1 MTGSLLEAEGHEEDV
16 GKIVAL
22 LGPPGSGKG
31 TQARQ
36 LAGRFR
42 LPQISTGDLL
52 REIAS
57 QDTPLGKAVREIQS
71 RGELVSDDILTDVL
85 RTRAK
90 QSDCAGGY
98 LLDGYPRTVAQ
109 AETLARLARE
119 EGHSVDVIH
128 IEVSPAAL
136 VDRLTGRRICPGC
149 GEIYHARFR
158 PPKIEGVCDRS
169 GDLLIQ
175 RSDDRVEAVSNRL
188 EVYRKQTSPVIE
200 FYRQRGELKVVGG
213 EREPS
218 EVFRDLSA
226 LVASSGTNAG
236 TR

>member
-1 MTGSLLEAEGHEEDV
+1 M

-57 QDTPLGKAVREIQS
+57 QDSTVGRAVHEIQS
-71 RGELVSDDILTDVL
+71 RGELVSDEILADVL
-85 RTRAK
+85 RERTQR
-90 QSDCAGGY
+90 SDCAGGY

-109 AETLARLARE
+109 AQTLARLAGE
-119 EGHSVDVIH
+119 QGHTLEVIQ

-136 VDRLTGRRICPGC
+136 VHRLTGRRICPGC
-149 GEIYHARFR
+149 GEIFHTQFR
-158 PPKIEGVCDRS
+158 PPKRDGICDVS
-169 GDLLIQ
+169 GEQLIQ
-175 RSDDRVEAVSNRL
+175 RSDDRSEAVAKRL
-188 EVYRKQTSPVIE
+188 EVYRKQTAPVIDY
-200 FYRQRGELKVVGG
+200 YRQRHELKVVGG

-218 EVFRDLSA
+218 AVFDDLSA
-226 LVASSGTNAG
+226 LVAGTVK
-236 TR
+236 